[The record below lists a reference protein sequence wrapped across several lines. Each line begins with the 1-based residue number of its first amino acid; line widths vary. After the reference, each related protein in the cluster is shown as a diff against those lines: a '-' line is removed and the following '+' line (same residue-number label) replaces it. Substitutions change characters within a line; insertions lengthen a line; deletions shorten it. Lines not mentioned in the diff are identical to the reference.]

1 MRGIIA
7 DDSLV
12 AYCGLYCGACRKFL
26 SERCPGCQQNQRATW
41 CKVRACCGEK
51 QIPSC
56 AECDEFSDVTD
67 CTKLNGFIA
76 KVFAVV
82 FRSNRRACIKAIQAK
97 GYETFAQEMAA
108 ARTMTIRK

>member
-1 MRGIIA
+1 MREITA

-26 SERCPGCQQNQRATW
+26 AGKCPGCKENEKATW
-41 CKVRACCGEK
+41 CKVRPCCSEK

-56 AECDEFSDVTD
+56 AECDEFTDVAD
-67 CTKLNGFIA
+67 CAKLNNFIA
-76 KVFAVV
+76 KVFAVLL
-82 FRSNRRACIKAIQAK
+82 RSDRRACIKSIQAK
-97 GYETFAQEMAA
+97 GYEAFAQEMAA